1 MTLEQEEVGNLKG
14 HLDVGAHFQ
23 IVGLSSRNC
32 GWSKI
37 VRRTSTMQ
45 KEKSKNK
52 IKNYIKL
59 NGRIIELFECCW
71 PNPLYFS
78 NLQLYRVI

>member
-1 MTLEQEEVGNLKG
+1 MILEQEEVGNLKG

-37 VRRTSTMQ
+37 VRQTSTMQ
-45 KEKSKNK
+45 KEK
-52 IKNYIKL
+52 
-59 NGRIIELFECCW
+59 
-71 PNPLYFS
+71 
-78 NLQLYRVI
+78 